1 MRKDLAR
8 RDFSDSYVLYN
19 VSTLVSAYPYVS
31 KLKTCIT
38 SGNIYTLFHDELID
52 ALHYE
57 RLLDSLFF
65 FITYSSIGPT

>member
-31 KLKTCIT
+31 K
-38 SGNIYTLFHDELID
+38 FHTRKFRIWKNGSVGLG
-52 ALHYE
+52 L
-57 RLLDSLFF
+57 
-65 FITYSSIGPT
+65 YSFNLNFQTFEVLQ